1 MANEILQAIEML
13 SRDKGIEVEIVIRAV
28 EDAIVAAAK
37 KFYKTEEEISSRF
50 NKEKGTLEVFAVK
63 KVVEKVED
71 STLEISFEEAKAM
84 NPEADIDS
92 VIEFPKTISN
102 FGRIAAQAA
111 KQVIFQKVKEAERD
125 NIYQEYIERIGEIV
139 NGYIKRFERGDI
151 IVDIGKTEAILPKNE
166 QSRAE
171 HYNQGDRVRAVIIDV
186 DKSGKG
192 SQVILSRVNN
202 MLVEKLFEM
211 EVPEI
216 YDKTVNIKSISR
228 EPGERTKVAVKS
240 KDKDIDPIGACVG
253 MKGARVQSIIREL
266 RGEKIDIVQWNEDST
281 IFVVNALSPAQ
292 INRVTVKNN
301 KEKIME
307 VIVSN
312 DQLSLAIGKK
322 GQNVRLAS
330 HLVEWKLDIKSES
343 EKKAEIEAEMDR
355 IAIATE
361 EIGQLKGIG
370 SKHISNLLDAGFRSL
385 EELTEAS
392 LEDLIN
398 IDGIGEKIALKIHD
412 AAVVA
417 LEEKKQ
423 QALTDEE
430 VGDEELT
437 TSEEEE

>member
-1 MANEILQAIEML
+1 MASEILQAIEML
-13 SRDKGIEVEIVIRAV
+13 SRDKGIEVEIIISAV
-28 EDAIVAAAK
+28 EEAIVAAAK
-37 KFYKTEEEISSRF
+37 KFYKSNEEILSRF
-50 NKEKGTLEVFAVK
+50 NKETGTLEVFAVK

-71 STLEISFEEAKAM
+71 PLLEISLDEAKVHIKDA
-84 NPEADIDS
+84 EIDS
-92 VIEFPKTISN
+92 LIEFPKSISN

-125 NIYQEYIERIGEIV
+125 NIYQEYIERVGEIV

-151 IVDIGKTEAILPKNE
+151 IVDIGKTESILPKSE
-166 QSRAE
+166 QSKAE
-171 HYNQGDRVRAVIIDV
+171 HYNQGDRVRAVIIGV

-192 SQVILSRVNN
+192 PQVILSRINN

-216 YDKTVNIKSISR
+216 YDKTVSIKSISR
-228 EPGERTKVAVKS
+228 EPGERTKIAVKS

-253 MKGARVQSIIREL
+253 MKGTRVQSIIREL
-266 RGEKIDIVQWNEDST
+266 RGEKIDIVQWNEDPT

-292 INRVTVKNN
+292 INRVTIKSNEN
-301 KEKIME
+301 KIME
-307 VIVSN
+307 VIVSD

-330 HLVEWKLDIKSES
+330 NLVEWKLDIKSES

-355 IAIATE
+355 IAKASE
-361 EIGQLKGIG
+361 EIGRLKGIG
-370 SKHISNLLDAGFRSL
+370 AKHTSGLLEAGFRSL

-392 LEDLIN
+392 LEDLIQ

-423 QALTDEE
+423 QML
-430 VGDEELT
+430 L
-437 TSEEEE
+437 EEEAREEETPPGEEE